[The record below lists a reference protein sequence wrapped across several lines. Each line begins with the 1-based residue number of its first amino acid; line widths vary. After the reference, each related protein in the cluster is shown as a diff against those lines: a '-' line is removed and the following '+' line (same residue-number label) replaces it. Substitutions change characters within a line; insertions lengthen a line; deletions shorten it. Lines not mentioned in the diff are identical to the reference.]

1 MIKEAFNNHVD
12 KKRGEGVHQ
21 MSTIVHVREGGG
33 HCSVHVDKILKK
45 KLATKVN
52 IYLMNYKCK
61 NLFPYWVFYSK
72 IETFL
77 RPIKS
82 FKVLKTYALGF

>member
-1 MIKEAFNNHVD
+1 
-12 KKRGEGVHQ
+12 

-52 IYLMNYKCK
+52 IYLK
-61 NLFPYWVFYSK
+61 NLFLYWQIASFLGPIESFYSGLQK
-72 IETFL
+72 NWTFWQ
-77 RPIKS
+77 I
-82 FKVLKTYALGF
+82 TM